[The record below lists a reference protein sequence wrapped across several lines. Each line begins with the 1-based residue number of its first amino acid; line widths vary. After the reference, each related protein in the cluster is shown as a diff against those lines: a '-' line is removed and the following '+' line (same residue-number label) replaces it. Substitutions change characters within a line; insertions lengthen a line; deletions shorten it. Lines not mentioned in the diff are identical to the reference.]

1 MLQLDPE
8 ALPVCSPQNN
18 LQKRIKLHLF
28 KNYII
33 PAFPNSPANG
43 SDTNLDQ
50 GLIVFILIIKPH
62 TKYMANR
69 SRLGQISSIENN
81 PPNHFCGRAI

>member
-1 MLQLDPE
+1 M
-8 ALPVCSPQNN
+8 
-18 LQKRIKLHLF
+18 KLRLL

-43 SDTNLDQ
+43 SDTNPDQ
-50 GLIVFILIIKPH
+50 ELIIFMLIIKPC
-62 TKYMANR
+62 TKHMANR